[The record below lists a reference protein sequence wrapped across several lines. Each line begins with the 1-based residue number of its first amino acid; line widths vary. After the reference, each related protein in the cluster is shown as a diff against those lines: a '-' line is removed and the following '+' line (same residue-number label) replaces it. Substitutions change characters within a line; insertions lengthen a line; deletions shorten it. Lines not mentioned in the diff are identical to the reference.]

1 MIVTIKTKREAIVP
15 LLLESRPKSL
25 LIALTKKKKLICC
38 AEKSD
43 EDDCYIVEKKFK
55 VENVVPPNAP
65 DSLTAVAAPAIVE
78 PPILYTLRPKRRA
91 KNDRAFWAGVPFQ
104 VFHEPMN
111 ARLEPAPVFAVN
123 GDALHLHFEIASVA
137 AVEASFTENKRAEY
151 EALIV
156 AVMAKTGRRIID
168 DEN

>member
-1 MIVTIKTKREAIVP
+1 
-15 LLLESRPKSL
+15 

-55 VENVVPPNAP
+55 VENVVPPKAP
-65 DSLTAVAAPAIVE
+65 DSLT
-78 PPILYTLRPKRRA
+78 
-91 KNDRAFWAGVPFQ
+91 
-104 VFHEPMN
+104 MN
-111 ARLEPAPVFAVN
+111 VRLEPAPVFAVN